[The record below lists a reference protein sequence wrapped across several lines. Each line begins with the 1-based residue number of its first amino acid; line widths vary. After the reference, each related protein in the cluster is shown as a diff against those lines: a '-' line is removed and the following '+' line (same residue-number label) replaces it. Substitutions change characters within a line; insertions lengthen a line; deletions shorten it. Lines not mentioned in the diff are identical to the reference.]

1 MFGITALLARKAAQ
15 DRMASSSVTSAMDG
29 LSRNL
34 PSAGGLS
41 SAGSAP
47 QSGIAGSAPQ
57 SGIAGSA
64 QEGMIASVARRAQKQ
79 VGMHPPQ
86 ASIPMSES
94 YNSASSRPVFND
106 KVQSRAKSI
115 FGDNNQR
122 QASVN
127 GCCEK

>member
-1 MFGITALLARKAAQ
+1 MFGIAALARSRAQ
-15 DRMASSSVTSAMDG
+15 DRVASSSVTSAMDG
-29 LSRNL
+29 LSGNL
-34 PSAGGLS
+34 PSAGNL
-41 SAGSAP
+41 ATSAP
-47 QSGIAGSAPQ
+47 QPEIGTATSSGLRV
-57 SGIAGSA
+57 
-64 QEGMIASVARRAQKQ
+64 EKQ
-79 VGMHPPQ
+79 VGMRTPQ

>member
-1 MFGITALLARKAAQ
+1 MFGIAALARSRAQ
-15 DRMASSSVTSAMDG
+15 DRVASSSVTSAMDG
-29 LSRNL
+29 LSGNL
-34 PSAGGLS
+34 PSAGNLATNAPQPET
-41 SAGSAP
+41 AGSARE
-47 QSGIAGSAPQ
+47 GI
-57 SGIAGSA
+57 
-64 QEGMIASVARRAQKQ
+64 IASTARKVQKQ
-79 VGMHPPQ
+79 VGMRTPQ